1 MELALS
7 GLRFVSENEC
17 LISVASDGRDNTD
30 FAGGVCDIISRE
42 KARAAGLDLGV
53 FLRENNAYEFFGK
66 VGDFIITGNTG
77 SNVSDLIVA
86 IKE

>member
-1 MELALS
+1 LSALRRAQEPRGESKRPRLA
-7 GLRFVSENEC
+7 
-17 LISVASDGRDNTD
+17 DNWRRLN
-30 FAGGVCDIISRE
+30 GPRRV
-42 KARAAGLDLGV
+42 AGLDLEV